1 MTDITTTSPIA
12 IVSIRTRH
20 LRNPLLVVGQ
30 GIGSVVKAFNRG
42 LCGLLLAYSRAIALA
57 YLEPYRVHSRKEQPA
72 PDADFEGRD
81 PNW

>member
-12 IVSIRTRH
+12 IRSIR